1 MCEGWRGILRGVQS
15 KLSIFKPSFAATM
28 QEDVPEQ
35 NKKYEVRYF

>member
-1 MCEGWRGILRGVQS
+1 MKRDSARRSNSSQS

-35 NKKYEVRYF
+35 NKKYEVCYF